1 MNINEILKTEESK
14 KNFLIGLVFLAKVD
28 GNIDETEKYFF
39 LNAAEGLQLSEESQ
53 NAVNLSWSQEIMSE
67 LKFENNREKLF
78 FLMQGI
84 QLSNIDNSY
93 SDKERSF
100 IYKVA
105 SDLAIS
111 NESVERIEAWV
122 EEGIKWQNEGIKLL
136 DLEG

>member
-14 KNFLIGLVFLAKVD
+14 KNFLIGLVFLSRVD
-28 GNIDETEKYFF
+28 GVDESEKVFF
-39 LNAAEGLQLSEESQ
+39 ANAAEGLQLSEEAQ
-53 NAVNLSWSQEIMSE
+53 NAVNLSWSQDVMPEI
-67 LKFENNREKLF
+67 KFEDNKEKLF

-105 SDLAIS
+105 SDLDIT
-111 NESVERIEAWV
+111 NESVQRIEAWV
-122 EEGIKWQNEGIKLL
+122 EEGIKWQSEGIKLL